1 MTFLPQYSQMM
12 LIQLELSEFQNRRQ
26 IVMCE
31 ENAIQ
36 REASRY
42 EIEYMESNPGDEDV
56 NIADDLYYKWLQ
68 QQTNLHQQQG
78 SALDAQIEVLNK
90 QLETIS
96 KQVGE
101 NIKRSCGSQISGQ

>member
-26 IVMCE
+26 VVMCE

-36 REASRY
+36 REAARY
-42 EIEYMESNPGDEDV
+42 EIEYMETNPGDESVDV
-56 NIADDLYYKWLQ
+56 SDDLYYKWLQ

-78 SALDAQIEVLNK
+78 SALDAQIEVLNT
-90 QLETIS
+90 QLQTL
-96 KQVGE
+96 KTQVNN
-101 NIKRSCGSQISGQ
+101 NIKTSCGSQLSGQ